1 MNADAERQGDE
12 AGTVQFFAERQ
23 GKYVDWRHHLHRN
36 PEIGFEEHDTARFI
50 VERLTDMGLVPVT
63 GLAGTGVVATIKGQG
78 QGPVIGLRADMDA
91 LPIVE
96 QADHDHL
103 SQRPGVT
110 HACGHD
116 GHMTMLLAAAEY
128 LSETRDFP
136 GEVHVIFQPAEEA
149 KGGAKQMVA
158 EGLFDRFPCE
168 AVFGLHNWPG
178 LDLGTFAVKPGAV
191 MAAMDLFSITITG
204 TGAHA
209 ALPHEGT
216 DTIVASGNLIGA
228 IQSIAS
234 RSVNA
239 LDPVVISLTQV
250 HGGDAL
256 NALPGKVTLK
266 GTVRA
271 LSEGARALVR
281 RRLEEVIS
289 GTASAHEVKASLDF
303 DPLYP
308 VTMNDAAAARLSAD
322 VAGDLWGSGNVIT
335 DYQPSMA
342 SEDFAFMLGVKQ
354 GSYAWIGNG
363 RETPL
368 HNPSFDFNDDL
379 IPLGARYWV
388 ALAQNYAGLTGNNP

>member
-1 MNADAERQGDE
+1 MTSRAAIGGNDAEPAR
-12 AGTVQFFAERQ
+12 FFTERQ
-23 GKYVDWRHHLHRN
+23 RRYVGWRHHLHRH
-36 PEIGFEEHDTARFI
+36 PEIGFEEHDTARFL
-50 VERLTDMGLVPVT
+50 VERLTVMGLEPVT
-63 GLAGTGVVATIKGQG
+63 GLAGTGVVATIKGKG

-96 QADHDHL
+96 QASHDHV
-103 SQRPGVT
+103 SQRPGIT

-149 KGGAKQMVA
+149 KGGARQMVA

-191 MAAMDLFSITITG
+191 MAAMDLFSITIDG

-216 DTIVASGNLIGA
+216 DTIVAAGNMIGA

-234 RSVNA
+234 RSVDA

-256 NALPGKVTLK
+256 NALPDKVTMK

-281 RRLEEVIS
+281 RRLESVIA
-289 GTASAHEVKASLDF
+289 GVASAHEVRGALNF

-308 VTMNDAAAARLSAD
+308 VTMNDADAARLSAA
-322 VAGDLWGSGNVIT
+322 VATELWGAGRVIT

-368 HNPSFDFNDDL
+368 HNPSFDFNDEL

-388 ALAQNYAGLTGNNP
+388 ALAQNYAGLAGKTR